1 VYRRR
6 DEDPDFAV
14 EWDRAKQIGA
24 EALEDEANRR
34 AYDGWDEP
42 LAEKG
47 RLTGHVVRK
56 FSDTLLIFLLKGAK
70 PDKYKDRVQSE
81 VSGPQGKPI
90 EVNDQS
96 APDRLAA
103 ILAAATQRRDAGED
117 LA

>member
-47 RLTGHVVRK
+47 RLTGHVCR
-56 FSDTLLIFLLKGAK
+56 G
-70 PDKYKDRVQSE
+70 
-81 VSGPQGKPI
+81 GPQGSPGPQTMAYESKADI
-90 EVNDQS
+90 VGYGGAAGGGKTDLACGSIITRTRKRWCCAAS
-96 APDRLAA
+96 APS
-103 ILAAATQRRDAGED
+103 
-117 LA
+117 

>member
-1 VYRRR
+1 MAEMCRQAAYEWR
-6 DEDPDFAV
+6 DCDPDFAAD
-14 EWDRAKQIGA
+14 WDKAKDRGA
-24 EALEDEANRR
+24 DALEDIAVRR
-34 AYDGWDEP
+34 AAAGQ
-42 LAEKG
+42 
-47 RLTGHVVRK
+47 
-56 FSDTLLIFLLKGAK
+56 SDTLLIFLLKGAK
-70 PDKYKDRVQSE
+70 PDKYKDRVSSE